1 MGADKLVICESET
14 LDNIDVY
21 TTAKILSKMINK
33 TGPYDA
39 IFCGRHASDFDMAS
53 VPFAIAEILK
63 IPIINI
69 VRDIKPK
76 NDEFIIEKIITD
88 GFQVLSAKL
97 PLVLT
102 VGNQAGDPRFPT
114 LKGIMQASKTKVEK
128 IQLSELKL
136 NSNDDLTNQMEI
148 EEIYFPENDNQIK
161 FIKGENNKEKAVNL
175 LRILKKE
182 GIF

>member
-1 MGADKLVICESET
+1 
-14 LDNIDVY
+14 
-21 TTAKILSKMINK
+21 
-33 TGPYDA
+33 
-39 IFCGRHASDFDMAS
+39 MAS
-53 VPFAIAEILK
+53 VPFAISEILE

-76 NDEFIIEKIITD
+76 KNEFIIEKIITD

-114 LKGIMQASKTKVEK
+114 LKGIMEASKTKLEK
-128 IQLSELKL
+128 IQLSDLNL
-136 NSNDDLTNQMEI
+136 NSNDDFINQI
-148 EEIYFPENDNQIK
+148 ELEKIYFPENDNQIK
-161 FIKGENNKEKAVNL
+161 FISGENNKEKAVNL